1 METPYDTLAKDVLE
15 LLLSDVGRVD
25 TESEAPPLRSQR
37 ADLLFVPNEA
47 HASKRGELG
56 TLGRMTA
63 ETCLLEAFHEAPSL
77 DDVIECM
84 RKLLNHR
91 RARKLSHPKAAA
103 RTWLLC
109 GGRPDAAMAK
119 LHATPMIDW
128 PTGFYDLGDAL
139 PLVFVVLSELPDDD
153 DTLPLRVMGAGT
165 SLRRALRRLR
175 QRYSALPKGPA
186 LFATVVNVFLAAR
199 KRGTDLSEAL
209 MVDLTEAYEY
219 MRTERE
225 AGLRQGRLEGRI
237 EGILTPLAHL
247 CERKLAR
254 ALTETERDGLLRRV
268 ERDGATS
275 ASDAVL
281 DLGPT
286 ELAAWLRDAHS

>member
-1 METPYDTLAKDVLE
+1 
-15 LLLSDVGRVD
+15 
-25 TESEAPPLRSQR
+25 
-37 ADLLFVPNEA
+37 
-47 HASKRGELG
+47 
-56 TLGRMTA
+56 MTV
-63 ETCLLEAFHEAPSL
+63 ETCLFEAFHEAPSR
-77 DDVIECM
+77 DDVIECI

-109 GGRPDAAMAK
+109 GGSPDAAMAT
-119 LHATPMIDW
+119 LHATPMLGW
-128 PTGFYDLGDAL
+128 PRGFYDLGDVL

-175 QRYSALPKGPA
+175 QRYRALPEGPA
-186 LFATVVNVFLAAR
+186 LFATEVNVFLTAR
-199 KRGTDLSEAL
+199 KRGADLSEAL

-219 MRTERE
+219 MRTQHE
-225 AGLRQGRLEGRI
+225 ARLRQGLQQGRLEGTLAP
-237 EGILTPLAHL
+237 LTHP

-254 ALTETERDGLLRRV
+254 PLTETERDGLLRRV
-268 ERDGATS
+268 ERDGANP

-281 DLGPT
+281 DLGPVD
-286 ELAAWLRDAHS
+286 LAAWLRDE